1 MQPVCFVLLSL
12 IVLSCIFLPAISCAM
27 LLSRISL
34 FSFLTKARSCCCGL
48 GFIAQKKK
56 EKKLKVNLIS

>member
-1 MQPVCFVLLSL
+1 MQPVCFVRLSL

-27 LLSRISL
+27 PLSRISL
-34 FSFLTKARSCCCGL
+34 FNFLTNARSCCCRL

-56 EKKLKVNLIS
+56 KKKKKFES